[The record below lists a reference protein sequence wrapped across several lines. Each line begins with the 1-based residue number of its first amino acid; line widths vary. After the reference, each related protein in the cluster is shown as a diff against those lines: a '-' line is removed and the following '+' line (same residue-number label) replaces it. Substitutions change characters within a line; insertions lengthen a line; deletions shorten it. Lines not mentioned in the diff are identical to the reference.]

1 MDDGCN
7 NSLISSN
14 KMTILTKKQGYIQL
28 ILSTG
33 ENHGL
38 IGVIKLSVGKPSF
51 SKTASLSL
59 QAQHKE

>member
-1 MDDGCN
+1 MDDDGN

-33 ENHGL
+33 DNHGL
-38 IGVIKLSVGKPSF
+38 NAVMKLSVGKPSF

-59 QAQHKE
+59 QVQQKE